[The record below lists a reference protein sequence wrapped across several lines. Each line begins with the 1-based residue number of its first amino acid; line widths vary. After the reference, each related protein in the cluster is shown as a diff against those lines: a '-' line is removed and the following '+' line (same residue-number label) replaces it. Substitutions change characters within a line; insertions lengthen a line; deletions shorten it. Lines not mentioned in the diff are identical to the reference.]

1 MAAHAHS
8 GGDGDWERRILVTGG
23 AGFIGSHVALRLVRK
38 YPRYRVVVLDA
49 LDYCASLRNLESI
62 AGARRRGPP
71 FPPMC

>member
-1 MAAHAHS
+1 MSAPPLS
-8 GGDGDWERRILVTGG
+8 CDGDWERRILVTGG